1 MKTRRSRRQ
10 QRSSRDSDPCSKLT
24 FQLDADSLFKY
35 CDQRGIDI
43 LQSLRLKVTPPIRF
57 NDPFEFMPKVAFV
70 ITPEKIT
77 SGLRSKRM
85 LHQLWKQMKIP
96 LDFETFRNLYLN
108 RFEQVGERRV
118 KATLKKLQADADNAR
133 DGILEFMS
141 AAFALACYS
150 EVADNFL
157 MWSHYTAGH
166 QGMVIEFNVGN
177 EFFIKPENLMPVVYR
192 SERVNASYGPRG
204 LSFNEPNTSLV
215 RTKNLDWSYEKEWRQ
230 MFPLKTCTK
239 VHGADGNVT
248 YFQPLPPKALKSVI
262 LGTRCKTATENAV
275 RELIQRRELRHVKV
289 KRAILHERDFRL
301 KIVEM

>member
-1 MKTRRSRRQ
+1 MKTPRSRRR
-10 QRSSRDSDPCSKLT
+10 QRSSRDGDLTSKLT
-24 FQLDADSLFKY
+24 FQLDADGLFKY
-35 CDQRGIDI
+35 CDQHGIDI

-57 NDPFEFMPKVAFV
+57 NDPFEFMPKVDFV
-70 ITPEKIT
+70 ITLQEIGR
-77 SGLRSKRM
+77 GLRSKRR
-85 LHQLWKQMKIP
+85 LHQFWKQMKIP
-96 LDFETFRNLYLN
+96 MDFATFRNLYLN

-118 KATLKKLQADADNAR
+118 KATLKKLQATADSAR

-141 AAFALACYS
+141 GAFALACYS

-177 EFFIKPENLMPVVYR
+177 EFFMKPENLMPVVYR

-204 LSFNEPNTSLV
+204 LSFNEPNISLV

-230 MFPLKTCTK
+230 IFPLKTCTK
-239 VHGADGNVT
+239 VHGADGNVI

-262 LGTRCKTATENAV
+262 LGTRCKAATENAV
-275 RELIQRRELRHVKV
+275 RELIERRDLQHVKV
-289 KRAILHERDFRL
+289 KRAILHESDFRL
-301 KIVEM
+301 KIVDA